1 MDIFFI
7 SSNANKRKEVCE
19 LLSSASITV
28 HTVNLKIEEIQSV
41 DMAKIVEDK
50 ALRGFKEVWRPVL
63 VEQTGLLFKEFGGLP
78 GGFTQIFWDTLKAEK
93 FSRFFSLPDFRD
105 AVAKSVFAYCDGQRI
120 KVFKGETHGKI
131 ISPQGMDGGLSWDCV
146 FVPDGHT
153 LTLSEI
159 SSGANEHFSIRKA
172 ALNSFKDYLEGK
184 SNGTGIV

>member
-19 LLSSASITV
+19 LLGSGNITI

-41 DMAKIVEDK
+41 DMAKIAEDK

-63 VEQTGLLFKEFGGLP
+63 VEQTGLLFKEFGSLP

-93 FSRFFSLPDFRD
+93 FSRFFTLPDFED
-105 AVAKSVFAYCDGQRI
+105 AVAKSVFAYCDGQSI
-120 KVFKGETHGKI
+120 KVFKSETHGKI
-131 ISPQGMDGGLSWDCV
+131 VSPQGLDGDLSWDCV

-153 LTLSEI
+153 QTLSEI
-159 SSGANEHFSIRKA
+159 STGASEQFSIRKA
-172 ALNSFKDYLEGK
+172 ALESLKDYLEGE
-184 SNGTGIV
+184 SNGTGAV